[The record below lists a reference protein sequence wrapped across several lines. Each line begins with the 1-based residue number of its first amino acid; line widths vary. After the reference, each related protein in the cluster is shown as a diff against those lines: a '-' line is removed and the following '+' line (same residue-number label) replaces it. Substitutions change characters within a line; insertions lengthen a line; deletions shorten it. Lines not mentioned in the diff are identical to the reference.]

1 MKKHSMLCK
10 ARMSEDGMMYTG
22 NMATLDIEKCNCD
35 FMQNTPKTIEDRIK
49 ELREITIKIEDLINT
64 RILNK
69 YLGLKTIKQEV
80 AKDNLSEKFNIKLQE
95 LLSEQDRISRES
107 EREKIIELFKN
118 GEWRKMIDKNGGN
131 DFDVM
136 TRAFLQTLT
145 NKE

>member
-1 MKKHSMLCK
+1 
-10 ARMSEDGMMYTG
+10 
-22 NMATLDIEKCNCD
+22 
-35 FMQNTPKTIEDRIK
+35 MQNTPKTIEERVEEFRQKAYPVVHSNAFPEKDFIYLE
-49 ELREITIKIEDLINT
+49 ELCNYFRKAI
-64 RILNK
+64 
-69 YLGLKTIKQEV
+69 
-80 AKDNLSEKFNIKLQE
+80 
-95 LLSEQDRISRES
+95 SEQDRISRES

>member
-1 MKKHSMLCK
+1 
-10 ARMSEDGMMYTG
+10 MSEDGMMYTG

-107 EREKIIELFKN
+107 ERERISKRL
-118 GEWRKMIDKNGGN
+118 DKLTRYGTTIHTTPPN
-131 DFDVM
+131 FWAYKCEDVEDL
-136 TRAFLQTLT
+136 LQT